1 MIDVLEIVAS
11 IEADK
16 KSRNVF
22 PSHALFSEI
31 ISVVA
36 SQVRSELKQGVSDDK
51 LTWCKTINSYGF
63 STKK

>member
-51 LTWCKTINSYGF
+51 LT
-63 STKK
+63 